1 MIKKKMKMRFT
12 AREILITIAL
22 ALVIF
27 LALQA
32 MFQSVRVVGSSME
45 PSLEQGQYLLLSKAS
60 YWFHSPKGGDVIVFK
75 HPEEPD
81 RELIK
86 RVIATP
92 GDIVEIKDGKVYIND
107 IPLEEDYISDPPSY
121 IFPAQQVPEGY
132 YFVLGDNRNHSSD
145 SHIWSNPWIPE
156 ENIIGKAQLSYWPPS
171 MWKCAPN
178 HSLTTE

>member
-1 MIKKKMKMRFT
+1 MRFT
-12 AREILITIAL
+12 IREILITIAL

-45 PSLEQGQYLLLSKAS
+45 PSLEQGQYLLVSKAS
-60 YWFHSPKGGDVIVFK
+60 YWFHSPRKGDVIVFK
-75 HPEEPD
+75 YPEEPD

-92 GDIVEIKDGKVYIND
+92 GDIVEIKDGKVYVND
-107 IPLEEDYISDPPSY
+107 NPLEEDYLSEPPSY
-121 IFPAQQVPEGY
+121 IFPPQQVPEDC

-156 ENIIGKAQLSYWPPS
+156 ENIIGKAQLCYWPPS
-171 MWKCAPN
+171 MWQCAPN
-178 HSLTTE
+178 RSLATE

>member
-1 MIKKKMKMRFT
+1 MRFT

-45 PSLEQGQYLLLSKAS
+45 PSLEQGQYLLISKAS

-75 HPEEPD
+75 HPEESD

-86 RVIATP
+86 RIIATP
-92 GDIVEIKDGKVYIND
+92 GEIVEIRDGKVYIND
-107 IPLEEDYISDPPSY
+107 IPLEEDYILEAPNPDYRPFPP
-121 IFPAQQVPEGY
+121 QQVPEGC

-156 ENIIGKAQLSYWPPS
+156 ENIVGRAQLCYWPPS
-171 MWKCAPN
+171 MWQCAPN
-178 HSLTTE
+178 HSLATE

>member
-1 MIKKKMKMRFT
+1 MRFT
-12 AREILITIAL
+12 FREILITIAL

-32 MFQSVRVVGSSME
+32 MFQSVKVVGSSME
-45 PSLEQGQYLLLSKAS
+45 PSLEQEQYLLVSKAS
-60 YWFHSPKGGDVIVFK
+60 YWFHSPRAGDVIIF
-75 HPEEPD
+75 HPPEDPD

-107 IPLEEDYISDPPSY
+107 TPLEEDYISEPPNY
-121 IFPAQQVPEGY
+121 RFPPQQVPEDC

-145 SHIWSNPWIPE
+145 SHAWPNPWLPE
-156 ENIIGKAQLSYWPPS
+156 ENIIGKVLLSYWPPS
-171 MWKCAPN
+171 MWQCAPN
-178 HSLTTE
+178 HSPATE

>member
-1 MIKKKMKMRFT
+1 MRFT
-12 AREILITIAL
+12 TREILITVAL

-45 PSLEQGQYLLLSKAS
+45 PSLEQGQYLLVSKAS
-60 YWFHSPKGGDVIVFK
+60 YWFHSPRKGDVIVFK
-75 HPEEPD
+75 QPEEND

-92 GDIVEIKDGKVYIND
+92 GDIVEIKEGKVYIND
-107 IPLEEDYISDPPSY
+107 IPLEEDYISEPPSY
-121 IFPAQQVPEGY
+121 IFPSQQVPEGC

-145 SHIWSNPWIPE
+145 SHIWTNPWIPE
-156 ENIIGKAQLSYWPPS
+156 ENIVGRAQLCYWPPS
-171 MWKCAPN
+171 MWQCAPN
-178 HSLTTE
+178 HSLAAE